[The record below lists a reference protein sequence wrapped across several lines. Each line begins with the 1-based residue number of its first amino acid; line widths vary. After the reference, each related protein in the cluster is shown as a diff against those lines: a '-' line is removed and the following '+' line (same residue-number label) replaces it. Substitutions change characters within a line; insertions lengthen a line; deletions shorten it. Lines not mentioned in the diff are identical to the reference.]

1 MDKSALGNI
10 SNEQLET
17 VGQEEIMT
25 GKAVMR
31 TSIDEEK
38 VQDFSIEISSV
49 DGHIFQFTITDKKLI
64 EKTGGILQGMSGSPI
79 IQKGKLVGVVTHMYV
94 DKPENGAA
102 LAITEM
108 MKKRP

>member
-1 MDKSALGNI
+1 
-10 SNEQLET
+10 
-17 VGQEEIMT
+17 
-25 GKAVMR
+25 
-31 TSIDEEK
+31 
-38 VQDFSIEISSV
+38 
-49 DGHIFQFTITDKKLI
+49 
-64 EKTGGILQGMSGSPI
+64 MSGSPI